1 MDYGKLNFSV
11 ALNPTSAYPTD
22 PRAYFETYASAQA
35 AAAGAVEVGSSDGVY
50 YIGHPVVVVENGKAS
65 MYVIQ
70 PDKTLAP
77 VGTGGGGDFP
87 YTLGATL
94 KVVDNVLD
102 VNTADDVQQDNTLP
116 ITSAAVYQ
124 TVGNIEILLGTI

>member
-22 PRAYFETYASAQA
+22 PRAYFESLAAAQA
-35 AAAGAVEVGSSDGVY
+35 AAASAVEVGSSDGVY
-50 YIGHPVVVVENGKAS
+50 YIGHPVVVVENGTAS

-77 VGTGGGGDFP
+77 VGSGDFP
-87 YTLGATL
+87 YVLGPTL
-94 KVVDNVLD
+94 KVAGNTLD
-102 VNTADDVQQDNTLP
+102 VNTTSGVEQDNTLP
-116 ITSAAVYQ
+116 ITSAAVFQ
-124 TVGNIEILLGTI
+124 TVGNIEILLETI